1 MSANETAFITESDYQ
16 SFVAKKLAIVTRQ
29 GIAGDLSGY
38 SLKPHQNDLTAWA
51 LRRGC
56 AAIFADTGLGKSRMQ
71 IAWADVV
78 RQQRAESKII
88 ILAPLAVA
96 EQTVEEAEKIG
107 VSVNHCRDDSDVR
120 TGVNITN
127 YDRIHRF
134 DCGQFDGV
142 VLDECFAAGTMIDCE
157 SGRKRIQDIRKGDTI
172 LNASGVDSVADI
184 HRREVPYG
192 VKVKSQGQHF
202 IASPNHPIFT
212 QRGWVGAQDLCPGDY
227 ALATGAAMSLV
238 RGDVHTKGPGAE
250 GPAVLRDILLSEMA
264 DEHAGAQSEGAQ
276 AGDVCKDPCEA
287 HGVAGVELP
296 DSSEGV
302 GTDTQLESHV
312 GPDCQGE
319 NLPHIESHE
328 AQSFRAWGQWDWADG
343 AAGIHDGCA
352 WRRLDS
358 GICFVT
364 GPTASELSDTL
375 QDGLGESRAQ
385 NRHRTGW
392 ELALREKST
401 GREEGRQA
409 GFIRLDG
416 IEILEPGHPELER
429 CRDAYGK
436 LYFYDLGATRHP
448 SFSVNGLLVH
458 NSSIIKHHAAKTLQ
472 TLLDA
477 FRATPFKL
485 CATATPAPND
495 WTELGNHAEFL
506 GVRSRAEMLAEFF
519 VHDGG
524 DTQTWRLKGHA
535 RHLFWRW
542 VASWGAMVRSP
553 ADLGHDASEYELPP
567 LHVHQHTV
575 ELDHNDAHGLFA
587 MEAQTLSER
596 RDARRASLVERV
608 RECASVVYCDWY
620 KTGSLHIQGESH
632 GMEEGVR
639 GNQEVESRSR
649 PGVQG
654 QEECSIDQQQ
664 RGEGAIHGR
673 VLQEE
678 PGEVQANPGT
688 AGKVQR
694 DPETEIQ
701 GVGRVSSGS
710 KIGGEG
716 LAGWESPKEEVS
728 ASEAVRADVARVQ
741 CLDGITVGSLRNL
754 RPLGHVNAELLPC
767 GGSLPLIGEGA
778 RASVHGLQ
786 YGTGKVQGRSG
797 STSLGGFIPQES
809 WLIWCELNNEQDA
822 MERAFGDLAF
832 SVRGSDTADEKEALI
847 RSWLA
852 RERPVMI
859 SKPSIMGF
867 GLNFQHCWNMAF
879 VGVTDSFEAYYQAVR
894 RCYRFGQT
902 KPVHVHVF
910 ASNLEGAVVANLKR
924 KERDA
929 QAMAEAMAAETIQA
943 VKSEIFGFTKDTNIY
958 LPKSAIAIPAF
969 LERQAA

>member
-1 MSANETAFITESDYQ
+1 MSANETTVIADATAENYQAFVT
-16 SFVAKKLAIVTRQ
+16 KKLAVVTRQ
-29 GIAGDLSGY
+29 GISGDLSGY
-38 SLKPHQNDLTAWA
+38 ALKPHQSDLTAWA

-71 IAWADVV
+71 VAWADVV
-78 RQQRAESKII
+78 CKSRPGSEII

-96 EQTVEEAEKIG
+96 GQTVEEAAKVG
-107 VSVNHCRDDSDVR
+107 VDVNYCREDSDVR
-120 TGVNITN
+120 PGINITN
-127 YDRIHRF
+127 YDRIHKF
-134 DCGQFDGV
+134 DCGQFSGV

-157 SGRKRIQDIRKGDTI
+157 SGKKRIQDIRKGDTI

-328 AQSFRAWGQWDWADG
+328 AQSFRAWGQWGWADG

-429 CRDAYGK
+429 CRDADGK

-477 FRATPFKL
+477 FRETPFKL

-535 RHLFWRW
+535 RQLFWKW
-542 VASWGAMVRSP
+542 VASWGAMIRSP
-553 ADLGHDASEYELPP
+553 ADLGHDASEYILPP
-567 LHVHQHTV
+567 LNVHQHTV
-575 ELDHNDAHGLFA
+575 ELEHNDAHGLFA

-596 RDARRASLVERV
+596 RDARKASLVERV
-608 RECASVVYCDWY
+608 RACAKVVNEDRQPWVVWCDLNAEGDAL
-620 KTGSLHIQGESH
+620 TAAIDGAVQISGSDDPDTKERRLHDFANGKI
-632 GMEEGVR
+632 
-639 GNQEVESRSR
+639 
-649 PGVQG
+649 
-654 QEECSIDQQQ
+654 
-664 RGEGAIHGR
+664 R
-673 VLQEE
+673 VL
-678 PGEVQANPGT
+678 V
-688 AGKVQR
+688 
-694 DPETEIQ
+694 
-701 GVGRVSSGS
+701 
-710 KIGGEG
+710 
-716 LAGWESPKEEVS
+716 
-728 ASEAVRADVARVQ
+728 
-741 CLDGITVGSLRNL
+741 
-754 RPLGHVNAELLPC
+754 
-767 GGSLPLIGEGA
+767 
-778 RASVHGLQ
+778 
-786 YGTGKVQGRSG
+786 
-797 STSLGGFIPQES
+797 
-809 WLIWCELNNEQDA
+809 
-822 MERAFGDLAF
+822 
-832 SVRGSDTADEKEALI
+832 
-847 RSWLA
+847 
-852 RERPVMI
+852 
-859 SKPSIMGF
+859 SKPSICGF
-867 GLNFQHCWNMAF
+867 GLNWHHASRMAF

-894 RCYRFGQT
+894 REWRFGQT

-924 KERDA
+924 KEREA
-929 QAMAEAMAAETIQA
+929 QAMADAMSAETLAA
-943 VKSEIFGFTKDTNIY
+943 VRSEVFGFTKETNIY
-958 LPKSAIAIPAF
+958 QPSRQVAIPAF
-969 LERQAA
+969 LTKETA